1 MRRELFICTLLVAA
15 TLSVYGQVARHDF
28 VNFDDDMYVYE
39 NPRVRAGL
47 TWDGV
52 AWAFTTMGESNWHPL
67 TWLSHMLDCQ
77 LFGLKAG
84 SHHLV
89 NVFLHILN
97 SVLLYLI
104 LGRMTGA
111 PWRSAMVTALFAL
124 HPLHVESVAW
134 VSERKDVLST
144 LFFLLTLW
152 AYAQY
157 AGRPSL
163 PRYGLVLGC
172 LALGLTAKPMLVTV
186 PFVLLLL
193 DYWPLERSGEG
204 NRGPSASRLIVE
216 KVPLFVLVAASSLA
230 TFVAQQRGGA
240 VSSIH
245 AIPLGSRIENAL
257 ASYVA
262 YIGKM
267 LWPARLAVFYPY
279 RDTVPAIQWVAAA
292 VTLAGITVFVI
303 WVGRRWRY
311 LAVGW
316 LWYMGTL
323 VPVIG
328 LVQVGEQSMA
338 DRYTYVPLIGLFL
351 MGVWGMA
358 DLVERGQRGRTALA
372 ATAGGVLL
380 ACMVGAWVRVGHW
393 RDEVNLFEQALKV
406 TEGNALAHN
415 NLGLAL
421 QKRGRTEEA
430 IRHYREALRI
440 DPALFNAH
448 GNLGNA
454 LREQGKGE
462 EGMRHYEE
470 ALRINP
476 ASAKA
481 HNNLGIYYY
490 LSGDYEKA
498 IQHYEEAL
506 RIDPE
511 IAEIHNNLGIPY
523 YLSGDY
529 EKAIQH
535 YEEAL
540 RIDPGYAD
548 AHYNLGLVQAVQ
560 GRLKDAVQHY
570 RQAVKIDPKHTK
582 AHYELGVM
590 SLKQGRKDEAIAHF
604 RRVLALDAEDPEAHR
619 NLAMVLADQGKHEE
633 AIEHYREAIRLRPDD
648 PSSYNNLAWIRA
660 THPDP
665 GLRNGTEA
673 VALAE
678 KACQLWGRGEVDL
691 LDTLAAA
698 FAEAGRFPE
707 AVATLEEAISLA
719 TSPGLEKKAEQ
730 LGRRLQ
736 GYRAGHPYRQAQ
748 TDAPQGGS

>member
-193 DYWPLERSGEG
+193 DYWPLERLGEG
-204 NRGPSASRLIVE
+204 SRGSSASRLIVE
-216 KVPLFVLVAASSLA
+216 KVPLFVLVAASSVV

-245 AIPLGSRIENAL
+245 AVPLGSRIENAL

-279 RDTVPAIQWVAAA
+279 RDTVPAIQWVGAA

-303 WVGRRWRY
+303 WAGRRWRY

-316 LWYMGTL
+316 LWYLGTL

-338 DRYTYVPLIGLFL
+338 DRYTYVPLIGLSVL
-351 MGVWGMA
+351 AVWGVA
-358 DLVERGQRGRTALA
+358 DLVGGWRRARISLA
-372 ATAGGVLL
+372 ASASVVIMGCMAGT
-380 ACMVGAWVRVGHW
+380 WFQVGHW
-393 RDEVNLFEQALKV
+393 QNSVTLFERAARVAKGSAL
-406 TEGNALAHN
+406 THN

-421 QKRGRTEEA
+421 QDRERLEEA
-430 IRHYREALRI
+430 IRH
-440 DPALFNAH
+440 F
-448 GNLGNA
+448 
-454 LREQGKGE
+454 
-462 EGMRHYEE
+462 
-470 ALRINP
+470 
-476 ASAKA
+476 
-481 HNNLGIYYY
+481 
-490 LSGDYEKA
+490 
-498 IQHYEEAL
+498 EEAL
-506 RIDPE
+506 RIDPLY
-511 IAEIHNNLGIPY
+511 ARAHSNLGVA
-523 YLSGDY
+523 LMEQGR
-529 EKAIQH
+529 Q
-535 YEEAL
+535 EEAIRHCEQAIRIDPTL
-540 RIDPGYAD
+540 PKSHLNLGFVLEQQGKWSEAISHYREVLRLDPWNVDAVYNIGNTLMAQGKPEEAIAHYQEALRLDPQHAHAHRNLGVVLIQQGNPHEGVNHLRKAVRIDPGSAD
-548 AHYNLGLVQAVQ
+548 AHYNLGIALLQQGKLDEAVANLREAGRLNPDYPGAHLSLALALAGQ
-560 GRLKDAVQHY
+560 GRL
-570 RQAVKIDPKHTK
+570 
-582 AHYELGVM
+582 
-590 SLKQGRKDEAIAHF
+590 DEAIPHY
-604 RRVLALDAEDPEAHR
+604 
-619 NLAMVLADQGKHEE
+619 QE
-633 AIEHYREAIRLRPDD
+633 AIHLKPDD
-648 PSSYNNLAWIRA
+648 PRPYNNLAWIRA

-665 GLRNGTEA
+665 GFRSGAEA
-673 VALAE
+673 VRLAE
-678 KACQLWGRGEVDL
+678 RACELSRHRDPNL

-698 FAEAGRFPE
+698 YAEAGRFPE
-707 AVATLEEAISLA
+707 AVATAQKAAEMALSAGWKELA
-719 TSPGLEKKAEQ
+719 SEIEKQ
-730 LGRRLQ
+730 LKHFKEGR
-736 GYRAGHPYRQAQ
+736 PYREVQR
-748 TDAPQGGS
+748 TRE